1 MSVLVELSAPHKPLR
16 RRSEGTS
23 LANPLSK
30 ASAQVGRVAVR
41 AVDYV
46 VENRMGDAET
56 LLAKARAGMPT
67 ASPSLVAQAIV
78 KRVGVEMAGMGAI
91 SGAVAMA
98 PGVGTTASLAT
109 GAADVG
115 VAFGRISTMILAVGL
130 AYDVDLST
138 VELRKQHV
146 YAVLG
151 GAESQLSATE
161 RKAGEMKKLLGKQA
175 TGARTTLPAMNR
187 VNEIVASKVGV
198 KVVEKLV
205 TKELAVKLASLLPL
219 GIGAGVG
226 AAGNRAL
233 VTSVG
238 RTATAY
244 FSSFDSTYVRGE
256 LMKPTLKARATSM
269 RDRLRR

>member
-1 MSVLVELSAPHKPLR
+1 
-16 RRSEGTS
+16 

-41 AVDYV
+41 AVDYI
-46 VENRMGDAET
+46 VENRVGDAES
-56 LLAKARAGMPT
+56 LLAKAQAGMPK
-67 ASPSLVAQAIV
+67 AAPSLLAQVIV
-78 KRVGVEMAGMGAI
+78 KRISIEMASMGAI

-98 PGVGTTASLAT
+98 PAVGTTASLAT
-109 GAADVG
+109 SAADVG
-115 VAFGRISTMILAVGL
+115 VAFGRISTMVLAIGM
-130 AYDVDLST
+130 AHDVDLST
-138 VELRKQHV
+138 VELRKHHV

-151 GAESQLSATE
+151 GAESQLNATE

-187 VNEIVASKVGV
+187 VNDMVASRVGA

-226 AAGNRAL
+226 AAGNKAL
-233 VTSVG
+233 VNSVG

-244 FSSFDSTYVRGE
+244 FSSFDPSYVRGE
-256 LMKPTLKARATSM
+256 LIKPTLKARANSL